1 MSGNV
6 ILGCVVCVAVGGLVL
21 ALGIW
26 QMRTGDVRFLHGYH
40 YANVPDADRLAL
52 ARESGAL
59 DRRDGPLRHG
69 PWLLAPAARPGG
81 VRRRCRPGCRDARA
95 NRRDLPRHRQAQW
108 LPLRLMAPPPR
119 RASR

>member
-21 ALGIW
+21 ALAIW
-26 QMRTGDVRFLHGYH
+26 QMRTGEVRFLHGYH
-40 YANVPDADRLAL
+40 YANVPDADRPAL
-52 ARESGAL
+52 ARESG
-59 DRRDGPLRHG
+59 R
-69 PWLLAPAARPGG
+69 WLAATGLC
-81 VRRRCRPGCRDARA
+81 V
-95 NRRDLPRHRQAQW
+95 AQW